1 MITPKKILLTNDDG
15 ILSPLLVPFI
25 NALSKYFEVYV
36 MVPDRERSTMSQALT
51 ILTPLRAREIK
62 NPLYSAAKKTYVLNG
77 TTADCAKVALHYFFK
92 DQIDAVISGINLGP
106 NLGTDI
112 IYSGTV
118 AGATEGLFENIPAAA
133 LSIYTLEEYSPF
145 EPACEFATQILLK
158 HFPQKGDLY
167 NINLPFNTDYS
178 KTETVFTK
186 LGKVPWMDLLERR
199 EDPRG
204 VEYFWLQGKINKK
217 VVPEPD
223 TDIEAVQNGK
233 VSITPVLLD
242 RTDFEKLN
250 KLQK

>member
-1 MITPKKILLTNDDG
+1 MKRLLLTNDDG

-25 NALSKYFEVYV
+25 NALSKHFEVYV
-36 MVPDRERSTMSQALT
+36 MVPDRERSTMGQALT

-62 NPLYSAAKKTYVLNG
+62 NPLYGAAKKTYVLNG

-133 LSIYTLEEYSPF
+133 ISIYTLEEYSPF

-178 KTETVFTK
+178 RTEVVFTK

-217 VVPEPD
+217 VVPERD

-242 RTDFEKLN
+242 RTDFEKLQ
-250 KLQK
+250 KLKK